1 MAAIY
6 RGRTSCPSNCPI
18 YKICYA
24 NAGPGGSMF
33 NKVEKFG
40 SDDNLVLMKLT
51 CIPPNGALR
60 VNVSGDYFIDD
71 QADLEYIEYLN
82 FFANLRPDVSIIS
95 YTHSWRTFT
104 PRNFAYVVNASVET
118 AQDAAS
124 AINAGWN
131 VALVDD
137 GSLIGKYI
145 NGRKVV
151 LCPAQAVESVTC
163 NTCRLCAK
171 DRKSIV
177 AFLIHGVAK
186 KKMYA
191 KLEELRYGA

>member
-1 MAAIY
+1 MNKTLVVIKSDNRKTGRMAAIY

-104 PRNFAYVVNASVET
+104 PRNFCICGKCKRGN
-118 AQDAAS
+118 S
-124 AINAGWN
+124 ARCCFCYKRRMECCTCGRWF
-131 VALVDD
+131 VD
-137 GSLIGKYI
+137 
-145 NGRKVV
+145 RKVHKWKKG
-151 LCPAQAVESVTC
+151 CPVSSTGSRKC
-163 NTCRLCAK
+163 N
-171 DRKSIV
+171 
-177 AFLIHGVAK
+177 
-186 KKMYA
+186 M
-191 KLEELRYGA
+191 